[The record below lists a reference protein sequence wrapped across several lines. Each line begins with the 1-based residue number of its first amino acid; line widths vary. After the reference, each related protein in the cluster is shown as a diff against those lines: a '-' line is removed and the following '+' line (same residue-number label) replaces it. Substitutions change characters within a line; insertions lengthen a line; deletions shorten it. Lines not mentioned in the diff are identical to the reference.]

1 MRKEWGGKRWASG
14 GELGRERVDGPTE
27 RNGTALEAGPRR
39 PKEEGEGWVG
49 VLKGKG
55 KREGV

>member
-1 MRKEWGGKRWASG
+1 MRKERGGKRWASG
-14 GELGRERVDGPTE
+14 GELGRERVEWPAE
-27 RNGTALEAGPRR
+27 RNGPALEAGPRR